1 MSSQT
6 IMKQTEFFRDS
17 CSLGQYRLG
26 EFQNN
31 IEVSILVAMAAEL
44 L

>member
-6 IMKQTEFFRDS
+6 IVKQIDFFGDN

-26 EFQNN
+26 EFQGN
-31 IEVSILVAMAAEL
+31 IEVSILVAMTTEL
-44 L
+44 P